1 MLPVAPRVLK
11 GRFQLGQRN
20 PARART
26 SRSPIVSRMESGDT
40 PVSSIPRPPGRPRR
54 YEPDDE
60 RDRILVAALQVL
72 RRNEGEEATVADI
85 LQEAALSTR
94 AFYRHFDTKEDVIRA
109 LYERDAQSFG
119 AHLSRRVDAAS
130 NPDEALATWVFE
142 MLGLGYDR
150 RRAERVS
157 ALRSTMVLRVV
168 AGTRA
173 QQIGIEVLVDPLRA
187 VLEAGLSEGYFP
199 NAVVKTDVRL
209 IMAATMEA
217 ATWSQSGGMKM
228 SRKEAADHVL
238 RFTRA
243 ALGARPDGPAPDPR

>member
-1 MLPVAPRVLK
+1 M
-11 GRFQLGQRN
+11 
-20 PARART
+20 
-26 SRSPIVSRMESGDT
+26 
-40 PVSSIPRPPGRPRR
+40 SSIPRPPGRPRR

-60 RDRILVAALQVL
+60 RHRILVAALQVL

-85 LQEAALSTR
+85 LQEAELSTR

-109 LYERDAQSFG
+109 LYERDAHSFG
-119 AHLSRRVDAAS
+119 AHLRQRVEAAP
-130 NPDEALATWVFE
+130 NPGEGLATWVFE

-157 ALRSTMVLRVV
+157 ALRSPMVLRVV

-173 QQIGIEVLVDPLRA
+173 QQIGIEGLIDPLRT
-187 VLEAGLSEGYFP
+187 VLETGLSEGYFA
-199 NAVVKTDVRL
+199 NVVVEADVRL

-217 ATWSQSGGMKM
+217 ASWSQSEGMKM

-238 RFTRA
+238 RFARA
-243 ALGARPDGPAPDPR
+243 ALGACSRQM